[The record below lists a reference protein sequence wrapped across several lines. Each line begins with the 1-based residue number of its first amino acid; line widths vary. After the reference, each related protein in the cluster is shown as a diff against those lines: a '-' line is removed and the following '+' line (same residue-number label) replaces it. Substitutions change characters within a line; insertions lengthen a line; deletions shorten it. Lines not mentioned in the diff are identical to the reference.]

1 MARRSALLPLVG
13 ALCALV
19 ATTATCAP
27 SCPSSSSWSPT
38 IGSPPRTSWEGDV
51 FASRWRVVVP
61 TTVATE
67 AMTADLDV
75 ALPATLREVEGQLSA
90 WRTDSALSRC
100 QTLGVGV
107 PCPIAPATADVL
119 STCLDVARA
128 SDGAFD
134 ISVAPVLALWG
145 FSPMTEG
152 RPLGPPSPA
161 DIAAAL
167 ARVDREA
174 IVVQRGPTATVTRTR
189 ADVVLD
195 ATAVT
200 DGAAAAALAGL
211 LWRRGLRH
219 FLVDVAGEVVVA
231 GSADGRHDG
240 APWQVG
246 LSDPLRHLEGGDG
259 PDVAAAIVALRGPP
273 TLTTATATTPAVRAL
288 STSGST
294 RDLREVGGRTV
305 SHIIDPRVGIPV
317 VGDVIACT
325 VVGPDIVVADA
336 LSTACMVLGPMGM
349 ATVLPRFEGTSA
361 LYAYADG
368 RLEPSAGFPALQR

>member
-1 MARRSALLPLVG
+1 
-13 ALCALV
+13 
-19 ATTATCAP
+19 
-27 SCPSSSSWSPT
+27 
-38 IGSPPRTSWEGDV
+38 
-51 FASRWRVVVP
+51 
-61 TTVATE
+61 
-67 AMTADLDV
+67 MTADLDV

-90 WRTDSALSRC
+90 WRDDSALSRC
-100 QTLGVGV
+100 QTLGAGV

-119 STCLDVARA
+119 SACLDVARA

-134 ISVAPVLALWG
+134 VTVAPVLALWG
-145 FSPMTEG
+145 FSPTTKG

-174 IVVQRGPTATVTRTR
+174 IVVQRGPAATMTRTR

-200 DGAAAAALAGL
+200 DGAAAGALAGL

-231 GSADGRHDG
+231 GSADGRADG
-240 APWQVG
+240 TPWQVG
-246 LSDPLRHLEGGDG
+246 LSDPLRHLEGDG
-259 PDVAAAIVALRGPP
+259 PDVAAALVGLRGPP
-273 TLTTATATTPAVRAL
+273 ATTTATTTPTTPALRAL

-305 SHIIDPRVGIPV
+305 SHIIDPRLGVPV
-317 VGDVIACT
+317 VGDVVACT

-336 LSTACMVLGPMGM
+336 LSTACMVLGPAAM

-368 RLEPSAGFPALQR
+368 RLEPAAGFPPLQR